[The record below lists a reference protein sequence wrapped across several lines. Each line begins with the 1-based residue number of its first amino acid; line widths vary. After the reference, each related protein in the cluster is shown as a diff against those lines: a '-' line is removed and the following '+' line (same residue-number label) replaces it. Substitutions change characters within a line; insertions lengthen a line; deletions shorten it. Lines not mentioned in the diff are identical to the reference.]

1 MVTARGEPVCEFS
14 LSEQIG
20 DHFTGQGNG
29 NREGLGAVITPT
41 PEHSGAHLGEFLE
54 RVFGLVANFITD
66 IQLVN
71 SLSHHCH
78 EVIGS

>member
-1 MVTARGEPVCEFS
+1 MVTARGEPVCEFT

-20 DHFTGQGNG
+20 DHFTGQGKG
-29 NREGLGAVITPT
+29 KKEGLGAVVRPI

-71 SLSHHCH
+71 SLSYQCR